1 HRRKNNLKGIKMAE
15 DKKPKPVQED
25 FRKKSS
31 DTSHSRV
38 EKTQRQNVT
47 NTRPSPPNQNGHNGK
62 GKDRGT

>member
-1 HRRKNNLKGIKMAE
+1 MAE